1 MSAQI
6 FRDDVYG
13 SLFRKSGSIET
24 RGPSSSAVINVCF
37 GSSFQLKMQT
47 VRDTMYKNRNVSNI
61 LGVSPN
67 TRGAHQPNSLPCH
80 DLRLHMPEVPA
91 AVSPELLLQSI
102 SADGVN
108 GHSNSISGH
117 HDNTVQAAHTGTSSE
132 WQSGS
137 GIRQPVRSAST
148 GSAHALPNINTR
160 SRIRRESTVDGFHQ
174 IQVHIPKTAFCA
186 HEGHYE
192 FVVTPFGLSN

>member
-1 MSAQI
+1 MESMS

-13 SLFRKSGSIET
+13 SLFQKSGSIET
-24 RGPSSSAVINVCF
+24 RGPSSSAVTNVCF
-37 GSSFQLKMQT
+37 GSSFQLEMQT
-47 VRDTMYKNRNVSNI
+47 VRDTRDSLQKLQVPEVPGVGPS
-61 LGVSPN
+61 VSPN

-108 GHSNSISGH
+108 GHSNCISRH
-117 HDNTVQAAHTGTSSE
+117 HDNTVQAAHIGTSSE

-137 GIRQPVRSAST
+137 G
-148 GSAHALPNINTR
+148 SAHALPNMNT
-160 SRIRRESTVDGFHQ
+160 
-174 IQVHIPKTAFCA
+174 
-186 HEGHYE
+186 
-192 FVVTPFGLSN
+192 